1 MPFEFRKISDVGS
14 NHPVVA
20 RLAAQTAEVL
30 KWMNVEKGAKDA
42 IGALHVH
49 KLTSRLLRC
58 HKIRDDLV
66 AKVKEG
72 LREHGPH
79 DKARSR
85 NAPHVIGL
93 QEAVEDFLYQAKNY
107 LRDLLILFE
116 TVYGC
121 PLKEASAFADL
132 KAKGDSDL
140 LKWALATLGPDHAI
154 SELLKTEQEWVGQLV
169 RMRNAVEHRDGYS
182 GELTVLNIRV
192 FPEGYIPPTW
202 QLTGGSESSI
212 IHDMDTELHNMLTLV
227 DGI

>member
-1 MPFEFRKISDVGS
+1 MPFEFREISDVGS

-42 IGALHVH
+42 IGALYVH

-72 LREHGPH
+72 LREHEPH

-140 LKWALATLGPDHAI
+140 LKWALAT
-154 SELLKTEQEWVGQLV
+154 Q
-169 RMRNAVEHRDGYS
+169 
-182 GELTVLNIRV
+182 
-192 FPEGYIPPTW
+192 
-202 QLTGGSESSI
+202 
-212 IHDMDTELHNMLTLV
+212 
-227 DGI
+227 